1 MNNILELNGLSEDLL
16 QTFSYKTLLGISLKK
31 NLHYFKRRTFRRI
44 VWICFLA

>member
-31 NLHYFKRRTFRRI
+31 IYITLIEKNF
-44 VWICFLA
+44 